1 MSHPALTQL
10 RSLRYFDQ
18 IPALD
23 PQQLDWLLL
32 EDSMTKRFEQQGKT
46 VTVTMIQEGFVT
58 SADIASELP
67 LLPKEERYWL
77 REILLCADG
86 EPWLAGRT
94 VVPESTLS
102 GPELALQRLGNTP
115 LGRYLFTSSE
125 LTRDFI
131 EIGRDAELWGRRSRL
146 RLSGKPLILTELFT
160 GIAVVLRGRKMEWSL
175 TQNKLLA
182 YHRLMRTDKPIG
194 ALLLLWPTLWAL
206 WVATPGVPPLWI
218 LGVFVAGVWLMRAA
232 GCVVNDYADRKFD
245 GHVKRTA
252 NRPLPSGQVTEKEA
266 RVLFI
271 VLVLLSFLLVLTL
284 NTMTILLSVAALALA
299 WVYPFMKRYTHL
311 PQVVLGAAFG
321 WSIPMAFAAVSESVP
336 LSCWLMFLANIL
348 WAVAYDTQ
356 YAMVDRDDDLKIGIK
371 STAILFGRHD
381 KLIIGILQVAV
392 LALMVAIGRLNGLNW
407 EFYWSVLVAGLLF
420 AYQQK
425 LIAKRERDACFK
437 AFMNNNYVG
446 LVLFLGLAMSYFG

>member
-1 MSHPALTQL
+1 
-10 RSLRYFDQ
+10 
-18 IPALD
+18 
-23 PQQLDWLLL
+23 
-32 EDSMTKRFEQQGKT
+32 
-46 VTVTMIQEGFVT
+46 
-58 SADIASELP
+58 
-67 LLPKEERYWL
+67 
-77 REILLCADG
+77 
-86 EPWLAGRT
+86 
-94 VVPESTLS
+94 
-102 GPELALQRLGNTP
+102 
-115 LGRYLFTSSE
+115 
-125 LTRDFI
+125 
-131 EIGRDAELWGRRSRL
+131 
-146 RLSGKPLILTELFT
+146 
-160 GIAVVLRGRKMEWSL
+160 MEWSL

-218 LGVFVAGVWLMRAA
+218 LGVFIAGVWLMRAA

-252 NRPLPSGQVTEKEA
+252 HRPLPSGQVTEKEA
-266 RVLFI
+266 RTLFI

-371 STAILFGRHD
+371 STAILFGRQD

-392 LALMVAIGRLNGLNW
+392 LALMVAIARLNGLNW
-407 EFYWSVLVAGLLF
+407 EFYWSILVAGLLF

-425 LIAKRERDACFK
+425 LIAKREREACFK

-446 LVLFLGLAMSYFG
+446 LVLFLGLVMSYFS

>member
-1 MSHPALTQL
+1 
-10 RSLRYFDQ
+10 
-18 IPALD
+18 
-23 PQQLDWLLL
+23 
-32 EDSMTKRFEQQGKT
+32 
-46 VTVTMIQEGFVT
+46 
-58 SADIASELP
+58 
-67 LLPKEERYWL
+67 
-77 REILLCADG
+77 
-86 EPWLAGRT
+86 
-94 VVPESTLS
+94 
-102 GPELALQRLGNTP
+102 
-115 LGRYLFTSSE
+115 
-125 LTRDFI
+125 
-131 EIGRDAELWGRRSRL
+131 
-146 RLSGKPLILTELFT
+146 
-160 GIAVVLRGRKMEWSL
+160 MEWSL

-218 LGVFVAGVWLMRAA
+218 LGVFIAGVWLMRAA

-252 NRPLPSGQVTEKEA
+252 HRPLPSGQVTEKEA
-266 RVLFI
+266 RTLFI

-311 PQVVLGAAFG
+311 PQVVLGAAFC

-381 KLIIGILQVAV
+381 KLIIGILQVTV
-392 LALMVAIGRLNGLNW
+392 LALMVTIGYLNGLNW
-407 EFYWSVLVAGLLF
+407 AFYWAVLVAGMLF
-420 AYQQK
+420 VYQQK
-425 LIAKRERDACFK
+425 LIAKREREACFK

-446 LVLFLGLAMSYFG
+446 LVLFLGLAMSYFS